1 MKNKEKKQNSKV
13 KDFFKV
19 LVFILK
25 ATFLGYGGGN
35 ALMPI
40 IRKFAVVENGWLDD
54 EEFDDVVIASNM
66 IPGPSVVEALSYV
79 AIKKLGKL
87 WGTVVTII
95 GILPHMLMALA
106 IFVLSTKYLPPRYLW
121 IINVAIMP
129 IIIAI
134 LILFIIRYVKQSRKE
149 LALPVMITLIIGAF
163 GFCMFIPA
171 PYNIPAILMI
181 ATIFVVFVVEFIRIR
196 RHKKDVPLTA
206 EISSEKDDVEVIP
219 TEKEDTPDDQSS
231 KGGK

>member
-1 MKNKEKKQNSKV
+1 MKKNRTKKEKIQRPKATFR
-13 KDFFKV
+13 DFMKV

-40 IRKFAVVENGWLDD
+40 IRKFAVIEQGWLDD

-79 AIKKLGKL
+79 AIKKLGKF
-87 WGTVVTII
+87 WGVVVALI
-95 GILPHMLMALA
+95 GILPHMLLA
-106 IFVLSTKYLPPRYLW
+106 FGLYILSTQYLPAKYLW
-121 IINVAIMP
+121 ILNVAIMP

-134 LILFIIRYVKQSRKE
+134 LILFVIRYVKQSRKE
-149 LALPVMITLIIGAF
+149 LSLPVMIVLIISSF
-163 GFCMFIPA
+163 LFCMFVPA
-171 PYNIPAILMI
+171 PFNVPAILMI
-181 ATIFVVFVVEFIRIR
+181 GTILIVFVVEFIRIR
-196 RHKKDVPLTA
+196 KKQKEDLKAKVN
-206 EISSEKDDVEVIP
+206 EEGDDVQIIH
-219 TEKEDTPDDQSS
+219 TKKEDD

>member
-1 MKNKEKKQNSKV
+1 MEKNKKNQNSKV

-19 LVFILK
+19 LIFILK

-40 IRKFAVVENGWLDD
+40 IRKFAVIENGWLDD

-87 WGTVVTII
+87 WGTIVTII

-106 IFVLSTKYLPPRYLW
+106 IFVLSTKYLPAKYLF

-134 LILFIIRYVKQSRKE
+134 LILFIVRYIKQSRKE
-149 LALPVMITLIIGAF
+149 LALPIMIALIIGSFA
-163 GFCMFIPA
+163 FCMFIPA

-181 ATIFVVFVVEFIRIR
+181 ATIFVVFIVEFIRIR
-196 RHKKDVPLTA
+196 KHKKDTPLTV
-206 EISSEKDDVEVIP
+206 ELVEDKDDVEIIQ
-219 TEKEDTPDDQSS
+219 TQKEDTPDDKKS